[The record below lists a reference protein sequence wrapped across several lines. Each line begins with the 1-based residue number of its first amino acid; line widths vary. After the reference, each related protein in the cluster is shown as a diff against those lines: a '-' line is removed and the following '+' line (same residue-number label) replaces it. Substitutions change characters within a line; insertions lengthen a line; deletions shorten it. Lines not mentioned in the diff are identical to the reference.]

1 MRIQR
6 HKRRKDFSLS
16 SSLLKL
22 TLMVEVAQAD
32 LFVEVLIIESILIV
46 NFETI
51 VAKLVV
57 SEIGERAHF
66 GCFERKGLSL
76 WGGLCFLE

>member
-16 SSLLKL
+16 CSLLKL

-51 VAKLVV
+51 VVKLVV
-57 SEIGERAHF
+57 SKIGERAHF
-66 GCFERKGLSL
+66 GGFERKALSL
-76 WGGLCFLE
+76 WGGLYFLK

>member
-16 SSLLKL
+16 CSLLKL

-51 VAKLVV
+51 VVKLVV
-57 SEIGERAHF
+57 SKIGERAHF
-66 GCFERKGLSL
+66 GGFERKALSL
-76 WGGLCFLE
+76 WGGLCFLK